1 MSAATSP
8 AAGRIDGVQRVC
20 AAWAFPR
27 ATYYA
32 TDPAAP
38 VPLGSGKRGP
48 KTALDD
54 AALLA
59 LIRADLKRSPFR
71 GEGHRKVFGR
81 LRYVGLHRVDQA
93 ASKPHHGGGGPMG
106 GDF

>member
-1 MSAATSP
+1 MSAASSP
-8 AAGRIDGVQRVC
+8 ATGRAYGVQRVC

-32 TDPAAP
+32 TAPAPAAGAAAP
-38 VPLGSGKRGP
+38 TPPGKRGP
-48 KTALDD
+48 KTALAD

-59 LIRADLKRSPFR
+59 LIRADLAASPFR

-81 LRYVGLHRVDQA
+81 LRYVAGHRVGRN
-93 ASKPHHGGGGPMG
+93 ASCA
-106 GDF
+106 

>member
-1 MSAATSP
+1 MSALTSP
-8 AAGRIDGVQRVC
+8 AAGRVYGVQRVC

-38 VPLGSGKRGP
+38 APNVSGKRGP
-48 KTALDD
+48 KTVLDD

-59 LIRADLKRSPFR
+59 LIRDDLARSPFR

-81 LRYVGLHRVDQA
+81 LR
-93 ASKPHHGGGGPMG
+93 
-106 GDF
+106 